1 MPIKKEHNAL
11 KTRKNARKNARKTR
25 HKRQTHNNL
34 YKENDDTSSLHYPI
48 TEEHSSS
55 YASSMIYDGKQLIVD
70 TKINDQ
76 PTEHKI
82 YTIRDLRKHNPLGAE
97 LVTKYLKRR
106 IPRSLKRPIV
116 TPHIHIQP
124 VLPDLGLNDN
134 IYQHNYVT
142 DYPKEYNSNN
152 GVQLEI
158 IDNNHNLSP
167 INELP
172 ISSKK
177 MTKKFRHKKN

>member
-1 MPIKKEHNAL
+1 MPIKKENNAL
-11 KTRKNARKNARKTR
+11 KTRKIGRKTR
-25 HKRQTHNNL
+25 HKRQSHDNL
-34 YKENDDTSSLHYPI
+34 HKENDETAPLHYPI
-48 TEEHSSS
+48 NSS

-106 IPRSLKRPIV
+106 IPRSLKRPIF

-142 DYPKEYNSNN
+142 DYPKEYNSDN

-177 MTKKFRHKKN
+177 MTKKFRHKKTNNN

>member
-1 MPIKKEHNAL
+1 MPIKKENNAL
-11 KTRKNARKNARKTR
+11 KTRKIARKTR
-25 HKRQTHNNL
+25 HKRQSHDNL
-34 YKENDDTSSLHYPI
+34 HKEGNETTPLHYPI
-48 TEEHSSS
+48 TEQHNS
-55 YASSMIYDGKQLIVD
+55 YASSMIYDGNHLIVD

-82 YTIRDLRKHNPLGAE
+82 YTMRDLRKHNALGAE
-97 LVTKYLKRR
+97 LVTKYLRRR
-106 IPRSLKRPIV
+106 IPRSLRRPIV

-134 IYQHNYVT
+134 NIYQHNYVT
-142 DYPKEYNSNN
+142 DYPNEYNNNNN

-158 IDNNHNLSP
+158 IDNNRNLSP

-172 ISSKK
+172 ITSKK
-177 MTKKFRHKKN
+177 MTKKFRQKKH